1 MLSLLQLGLLLWLG
15 FDPCPG
21 PSACLGQGQKTNKQT
36 KNTVTPRNF
45 AITANPHQVQ
55 TVTLLLAVPLFLC
68 GPGYTPPVRDLT
80 RSSQLL
86 RLAPSDI
93 FDPSLMTHSQL
104 VNRAYSTTLSTATF
118 PPQLLAQSI
127 HTSYW
132 DHELAS
138 DDCVSS
144 PCSLRFIS
152 CSYFPKGQPVPVPSL
167 LKKNLLSTLQQ
178 ALEGQE
184 HKSHGEKVDSKG
196 KDETLKQT
204 L

>member
-1 MLSLLQLGLLLWLG
+1 M
-15 FDPCPG
+15 PRARP
-21 PSACLGQGQKTNKQT
+21 KNKQT
-36 KNTVTPRNF
+36 DKKHRHSSEFCNHRQSTPGPNCD
-45 AITANPHQVQ
+45 TPPGSP
-55 TVTLLLAVPLFLC
+55 TLPLRSWL
-68 GPGYTPPVRDLT
+68 YSPVRDLT

-152 CSYFPKGQPVPVPSL
+152 CSYFPKGQPVPVPFL

-196 KDETLKQT
+196 KKRT
-204 L
+204 